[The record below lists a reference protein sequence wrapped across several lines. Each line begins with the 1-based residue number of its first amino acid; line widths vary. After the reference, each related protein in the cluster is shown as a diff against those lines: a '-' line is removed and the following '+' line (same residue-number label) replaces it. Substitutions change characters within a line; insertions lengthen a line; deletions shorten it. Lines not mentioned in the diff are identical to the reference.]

1 MDRGPRRP
9 NLVRY
14 FGLGNRLRRGPQPDQ
29 GHGGHAVLRTA
40 EKPGVAM
47 RYTKALPIQ
56 SVTVNGKPWTILC
69 CDKEAI
75 MLRGMTG
82 RVTVVAK
89 YWMGMPAS
97 AVVAHVSIG
106 ASVRRHRSL
115 ELGSACDSPQSAN
128 SSDGHPPGAD
138 SVMPGAQTARFITPE
153 SDQQVRGWSPRN
165 SRAVGQGL
173 TVPGQM

>member
-1 MDRGPRRP
+1 MDHNQIKATVDMPSRG
-9 NLVRY
+9 
-14 FGLGNRLRRGPQPDQ
+14 
-29 GHGGHAVLRTA
+29 TA

-106 ASVRRHRSL
+106 ALVRRHRSL
-115 ELGSACDSPQSAN
+115 ELGLGVRLTAIGKFVRRASTWGGFGQRRGHKPLDSLLLNPISRFG
-128 SSDGHPPGAD
+128 DGP
-138 SVMPGAQTARFITPE
+138 
-153 SDQQVRGWSPRN
+153 RGT
-165 SRAVGQGL
+165 VG
-173 TVPGQM
+173 P